1 MMGRSTRRSLLAAG
15 LLAVLAGCASH
26 GYQPQYLNG
35 SVVLKAPS
43 LKLPLATTL
52 VRVRLLDDNGQ
63 ADAPARLLAEQ
74 TLEKPK
80 AFPLAFSLCY
90 DKHAIQS
97 GGSYSLQA
105 QVYVDGELRLQNT
118 SRVNAFS
125 SGMPQLQV
133 ELIK

>member
-1 MMGRSTRRSLLAAG
+1 MMALRTARTIAAAG
-15 LLAVLAGCASH
+15 MLAVLAGCASH
-26 GYQPQYLNG
+26 AYQPQYLNG
-35 SVVLKAPS
+35 NVTLKEALS
-43 LKLPLATTL
+43 LPAATTL
-52 VRVRLLDDNGQ
+52 VRVRLLDDNSQ

-80 AFPLAFSLCY
+80 GFPLAFSLCY
-90 DKHAIQS
+90 DKHAIQA

-105 QVYVDGELRLQNT
+105 QVYVDGELRLQNS

-125 SGMPQLQV
+125 GQPTQLQV